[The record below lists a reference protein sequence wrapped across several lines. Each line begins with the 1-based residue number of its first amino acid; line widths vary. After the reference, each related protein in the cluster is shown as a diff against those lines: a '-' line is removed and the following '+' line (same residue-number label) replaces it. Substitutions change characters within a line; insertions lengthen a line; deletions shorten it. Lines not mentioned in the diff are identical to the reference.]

1 MGLTAGRWPLGV
13 PWRLFLLATAF
24 AVLGGFLYTLS
35 PVSVWCGAGFVGLFV
50 WAGSGLP
57 DRERRW
63 LLGVLTVALGLRLLA
78 VIGLFLVF
86 SYAPESGLLADPI
99 GVSSRETGRMTATD
113 GVSDGPLTSFFF
125 DGDGR
130 YFKYRASWIR
140 NTWLDVPIGERYFRL
155 AFIGYAWTGYL
166 YVIAYLQYLLGPA
179 PFGVHLFNILLF
191 LTASVALYRLV
202 RTAYTPGAAFAGL
215 TLLLFLPTLFAW
227 SISAMKESFHLFVGT
242 VAFVTVIEIVR
253 GRARMRLLAV
263 AGLVAAMGVLA
274 TVRGGAVEIMA
285 AGLAG
290 GLLMRLL
297 TLRKWLVVATL
308 VCLAAGLFAVSRRP
322 DILDRVTSPILGRSV
337 RTLVMDGL
345 SKTAHT
351 HLGHAVSRGH
361 ALKLLDESVYLK
373 TSLNRGYKVVISEL
387 TPEELTRYVVRG
399 AVAFLVVPLPWDVVS
414 WSELAMVPQQVV
426 WYLMVPLAM
435 VGVVAGLRRDPLVTL
450 LLVSCIVVAAVPI
463 GLSNG
468 NIGTLVRHRDTV
480 VPFVV
485 WLSGL
490 GAVCLAG
497 WLASRRWLPFGD
509 VSAEENELQQ
519 RDSTAR

>member
-1 MGLTAGRWPLGV
+1 MGLTAGGV

-86 SYAPESGLLADPI
+86 SYAPESRFL
-99 GVSSRETGRMTATD
+99 TD
-113 GVSDGPLTSFFF
+113 LSERFSVSFFF

-130 YFKYRASWIR
+130 YLKQRAWWLR

-155 AFIGYAWTGYL
+155 AFSRDFPGYAWTGYL

-308 VCLAAGLFAVSRRP
+308 VCLAAGLFAVSPRP
-322 DILDRVTSPILGRSV
+322 DMLDRVTNPIFGRSV
-337 RTLVMDGL
+337 QTLVMDGL

-490 GAVCLAG
+490 GVVCLAG

>member
-63 LLGVLTVALGLRLLA
+63 LLSVLAVALGLRLLA

-86 SYAPESGLLADPI
+86 SYAPESRLLADQ
-99 GVSSRETGRMTATD
+99 S
-113 GVSDGPLTSFFF
+113 VSDAPLTSFFF
-125 DGDGR
+125 DGDGQAL
-130 YFKYRASWIR
+130 KQRAWWLR

-155 AFIGYAWTGYL
+155 AFSRDFPGYAWTGYL

-202 RTAYTPGAAFAGL
+202 RTAYTPGAAFVGL

-242 VAFVTVIEIVR
+242 VAFVAVIEIVR

-490 GAVCLAG
+490 GVVCLAG